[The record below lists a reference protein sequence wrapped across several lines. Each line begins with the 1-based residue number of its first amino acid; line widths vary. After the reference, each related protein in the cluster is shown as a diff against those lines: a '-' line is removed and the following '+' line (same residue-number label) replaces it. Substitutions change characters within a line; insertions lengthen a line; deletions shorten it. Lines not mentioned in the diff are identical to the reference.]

1 MNVESALGVL
11 AGRTK
16 LQQVEHRLDVR
27 VKAIVALAGESD
39 VTAAQV
45 RDGLR
50 RVTVQS
56 SLRGHAVAGR
66 ILAVVALVVKRSGDA
81 LIIWRNDTGAQTSAA
96 VVVPAMV
103 HLRDGVGLHQIL
115 GRVAD
120 V

>member
-11 AGRTK
+11 AGRAK
-16 LQQVEHRLDVR
+16 LQQIEHGLDVR

-39 VTAAQV
+39 VTAAQI

-50 RVTVQS
+50 RVTVQR

-66 ILAVVALVVKRSGDA
+66 IFTVVALVVKRRGDA
-81 LIIWRNDTGAQTSAA
+81 LIIWRNDARTQTGAA

-103 HLRDGVGLHQIL
+103 
-115 GRVAD
+115 
-120 V
+120 